1 MFERIIRDLFLRL
14 VLPLILILCSSCSS
28 FDFISAAEAW
38 KGKASNALKAV
49 TILTLVKLVLQKEE
63 TANSIMPIF
72 KEILSSNSVDPT
84 IQVNTIIGM
93 CDLCSR

>member
-1 MFERIIRDLFLRL
+1 MLTFFHFSSRFLNL
-14 VLPLILILCSSCSS
+14 N
-28 FDFISAAEAW
+28 FIFIADAW